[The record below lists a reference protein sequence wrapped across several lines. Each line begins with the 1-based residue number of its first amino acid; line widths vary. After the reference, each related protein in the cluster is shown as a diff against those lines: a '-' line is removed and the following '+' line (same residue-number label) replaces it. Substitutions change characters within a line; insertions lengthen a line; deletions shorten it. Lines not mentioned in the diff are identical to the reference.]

1 MLGTV
6 IATSRQPNWR
16 QTAFK
21 RFQDPFVGGIPA
33 NHVVVQGHE
42 HPSNS
47 GLLHPF
53 FQLLRNQNMTA
64 MAMACLGIGI
74 PPQLLPLSHSLA
86 VNKPSPRAE
95 TTKATWAPCYERNGS
110 TLIKNSSIIYYLCI
124 FYIYIYIHTRI
135 YACIYVC
142 VCYLFIYIY
151 IYTHIYTYSI
161 MYNIYIYI

>member
-42 HPSNS
+42 HPSIS

-53 FQLLRNQNMTA
+53 FQLLQPEHDSYGH
-64 MAMACLGIGI
+64 GIGI
-74 PPQLLPLSHSLA
+74 PQLVTISRSESNHLPLSHSLA

-95 TTKATWAPCYERNGS
+95 TTKAT
-110 TLIKNSSIIYYLCI
+110 
-124 FYIYIYIHTRI
+124 
-135 YACIYVC
+135 
-142 VCYLFIYIY
+142 
-151 IYTHIYTYSI
+151 
-161 MYNIYIYI
+161 